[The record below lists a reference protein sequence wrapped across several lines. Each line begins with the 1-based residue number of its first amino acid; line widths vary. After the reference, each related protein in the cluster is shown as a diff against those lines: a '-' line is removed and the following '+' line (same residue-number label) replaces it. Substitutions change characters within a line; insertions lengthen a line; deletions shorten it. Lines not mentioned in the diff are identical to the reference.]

1 MKRILLPV
9 TLVLLLAAGCAK
21 EAPSDRDIPIQLS
34 VSLEGSTKSTHEEAG
49 TIMDL
54 DLIVRDKIDNNYS
67 FPSTRFYRDGSSW
80 KSDTKRL
87 WSSHNTTVDI
97 LCLSPSVAS
106 RSVSITDDNNSAL
119 FSWEVESVQTAGS
132 YASDL
137 LTSIQTNS
145 NPNITISSGV
155 LGICLHH
162 AMSLLRINVE
172 LATEFNASGV
182 SQTCPLEHISIA
194 GLKLKGDYYSVL
206 NGTGWNGLELRPVDG
221 SEGSITSYI
230 TSYTPS
236 QSGDTEKCSAVY
248 ECIVLPQT
256 PASFSVKI
264 GTGSKDISFTPTLPA
279 GFKFD
284 AGKIYT
290 LNLKVGKDKVEFS
303 SINSISALPWGSGQE
318 MNLDDEKQQ
327 N

>member
-21 EAPSDRDIPIQLS
+21 EAPSDRDIPIRLS
-34 VSLEGSTKSTHEEAG
+34 VSLEGSTKATHEVAG

-54 DLIVRDKIDNNYS
+54 DLIVRDKKDNNYS
-67 FPSTRFYRDGSSW
+67 FPSTRFYRDGNSW
-80 KSDTKRL
+80 KSDTKHL
-87 WSSHNTTVDI
+87 WSSYETVADI

-106 RSVSITDDNNSAL
+106 RSVSITDDNSSPL

-137 LTSIQTNS
+137 LTSIQANS
-145 NPNITISSGV
+145 NPNLTIDNKKEF
-155 LGICLHH
+155 GICLHH
-162 AMSLLRINVE
+162 AMSLLRIKVE

-182 SQTCPLEHISIA
+182 PHTCPLEHISIA
-194 GLKLKGDYYSVL
+194 GLKLKGDYYTKL
-206 NGTGWNGLELRPVDG
+206 NSGNQWDGLELRPVAG

-236 QSGDTEKCSAVY
+236 QSDTEKCSAVY
-248 ECIVLPQT
+248 ECIVLPQA
-256 PASFSVKI
+256 PVSFSVKV
-264 GTGSKDISFTPTLPA
+264 GTGTKDISFSPTLPS
-279 GFKFD
+279 GFKFE

-290 LNLKVGKDKVEFS
+290 LKLKVGKDKIES
-303 SINSISALPWGSGQE
+303 SNTIYAGGWNGHYSQD
-318 MNLDDEKQQ
+318 LDDEKS
-327 N
+327 

>member
-34 VSLEGSTKSTHEEAG
+34 VSLEGSTKATHEEAG

-54 DLIVRDKIDNNYS
+54 DLIVRDKNNDNYS
-67 FPSTRFYRDGSSW
+67 FASTRFYRDGSSW

-97 LCLSPSVAS
+97 LCLSPSIAS
-106 RSVSITDDNNSAL
+106 RSVSIKDDNSSPL
-119 FSWEVESVQTAGS
+119 FSWEVESVQTSGS

-145 NPNITISSGV
+145 NPNINIGSRV
-155 LGICLHH
+155 LGVAMHH

-182 SQTCPLEHISIA
+182 PGNCPLEHISIA

-206 NGTGWNGLELRPVDG
+206 NGTGWNGLELRPVAG
-221 SEGSITSYI
+221 SEGSITSYEK
-230 TSYTPS
+230 SYKPS

-264 GTGSKDISFTPTLPA
+264 GTGSKDISFSPTLPA
-279 GFKFD
+279 NFKFE
-284 AGKIYT
+284 AGKSYT
-290 LNLKVGKDKVEFS
+290 LNLKVGKDKVES
-303 SINSISALPWGSGQE
+303 SNKIYAGGWTTYSLD
-318 MNLDDEKQQ
+318 LDDEKS
-327 N
+327 

>member
-34 VSLEGSTKSTHEEAG
+34 VSLEGSTKATHEEAG

-54 DLIVRDKIDNNYS
+54 DLIVRDKHDNNYS
-67 FPSTRFYRDGSSW
+67 FPSTRFYRDGETW

-87 WSSHNTTVDI
+87 WSKYDTVVDI

-106 RSVSITDDNNSAL
+106 RSVSITDDNSSPL

-137 LTSIQTNS
+137 LISSQPNS
-145 NPNITISSGV
+145 NPNITNDKKA
-155 LGICLHH
+155 LGICLKH

-182 SQTCPLEHISIA
+182 PQTCPLEHIFIA

-206 NGTGWNGLELRPVDG
+206 NGTGFNGLELRPVAG
-221 SEGSITSYI
+221 SEGSITSYEK
-230 TSYTPS
+230 SYTPS
-236 QSGDTEKCSAVY
+236 ARDTEKCSAVY

-264 GTGSKDISFTPTLPA
+264 GTGTKDISFSPTLPA
-279 GFKFD
+279 NFSFE
-284 AGKIYT
+284 AGKSYT
-290 LNLKVGKDKVEFS
+290 LKLKVGKDKIES
-303 SINSISALPWGSGQE
+303 SNKIYAGGWITYSQD
-318 MNLDDEKQQ
+318 LDDEKESL
-327 N
+327 

>member
-1 MKRILLPV
+1 MKRILFPV
-9 TLVLLLAAGCAK
+9 TLALLLAAGCAK

-34 VSLEGSTKSTHEEAG
+34 VSLEGSTKATHEEAG
-49 TIMDL
+49 TIKDL

-67 FPSTRFYRDGSSW
+67 FPSTRFYRDGGSW
-80 KSDTKRL
+80 KSDTKHL
-87 WSSHNTTVDI
+87 WRSHLTTVDI

-106 RSVSITDDNNSAL
+106 RSVSITDDNSSAL
-119 FSWEVESVQTAGS
+119 FSWEVESIQTTGS

-145 NPNITISSGV
+145 NPNITIGSGV

-182 SQTCPLEHISIA
+182 PQTCPLGGIA
-194 GLKLKGDYYSVL
+194 IIGLKLKGDYYSVR

-221 SEGSITSYI
+221 SEGSITSYEK
-230 TSYTPS
+230 SYTPS
-236 QSGDTEKCSAVY
+236 QSDAEKCSAVY

-256 PASFSVKI
+256 PALFNVKV
-264 GTGSKDISFTPTLPA
+264 GTGSKDISFTPTLPS
-279 GFKFD
+279 GFKFE

-290 LNLKVGKDKVEFS
+290 LNLKVGKDKIES
-303 SINSISALPWGSGQE
+303 SSISATGWSKQDD
-318 MNLDDEKQQ
+318 MNLDDEKQ
-327 N
+327 

>member
-1 MKRILLPV
+1 M

-34 VSLEGSTKSTHEEAG
+34 VSLEGSTKATHEEAG

-54 DLIVRDKIDNNYS
+54 DLIVRDKHDNNYS
-67 FPSTRFYRDGSSW
+67 FPSTRFYRDGNSW
-80 KSDTKRL
+80 KSDTKHL
-87 WSSHNTTVDI
+87 WSSYETVADI

-106 RSVSITDDNNSAL
+106 RSVSITDDNSSPL

-137 LTSIQTNS
+137 LTSIQANS
-145 NPNITISSGV
+145 DPNITISSGV
-155 LGICLHH
+155 LGIRLHH

-182 SQTCPLEHISIA
+182 PPTCPLEHISIA
-194 GLKLKGDYYSVL
+194 GLKLKGEYWSVL
-206 NGTGWNGLELRPVDG
+206 NNGNQWDGYELRPVAG

-236 QSGDTEKCSAVY
+236 QSDTEKCSAVY

-256 PASFSVKI
+256 PASFSVKV
-264 GTGSKDISFTPTLPA
+264 GTGTKDISFSPTLPS
-279 GFKFD
+279 GFKFE

-290 LNLKVGKDKVEFS
+290 LKLKVGKDKIES
-303 SINSISALPWGSGQE
+303 SSISATGWTEQADT
-318 MNLDDEKQQ
+318 NLDDEKS
-327 N
+327 

>member
-34 VSLEGSTKSTHEEAG
+34 VSLEGSTKATHEEAG
-49 TIMDL
+49 TIKDL

-80 KSDTKRL
+80 KSDTKHL
-87 WSSHNTTVDI
+87 WRSHLTTVDI

-106 RSVSITDDNNSAL
+106 RSVSITDDNSSAL
-119 FSWEVESVQTAGS
+119 FSWEVESVQNEGS

-155 LGICLHH
+155 LGICFHH

-182 SQTCPLEHISIA
+182 PQTCPLGGIA
-194 GLKLKGDYYSVL
+194 INGLKLKGYYYSVL
-206 NGTGWNGLELRPVDG
+206 NGTGWNGLELRPVEG
-221 SEGSITSYI
+221 SEGRITSYEK
-230 TSYTPS
+230 SYTPS
-236 QSGDTEKCSAVY
+236 QSDALKCSAVY

-256 PASFSVKI
+256 PASFSVKV
-264 GTGSKDISFTPTLPA
+264 GTGSKDISFTPTLPT
-279 GFKFD
+279 GFKFE

-290 LNLKVGKDKVEFS
+290 LNLKVGKDKVES
-303 SINSISALPWGSGQE
+303 SSISATGWSKQDD
-318 MNLDDEKQQ
+318 MNLDDEKQ
-327 N
+327 

>member
-9 TLVLLLAAGCAK
+9 TLSLLLAAGCAK

-34 VSLEGSTKSTHEEAG
+34 VSLEGSTKATHEEAG
-49 TIMDL
+49 TIKDL

-80 KSDTKRL
+80 KSDTKHL
-87 WSSHNTTVDI
+87 WRSHLTTVDI

-106 RSVSITDDNNSAL
+106 RSVSITDENSSAL
-119 FSWEVESVQTAGS
+119 FSWEVESVQTEGS

-155 LGICLHH
+155 LGICFHH

-172 LATEFNASGV
+172 LATEFNASEV
-182 SQTCPLEHISIA
+182 PQTCPLGGIA
-194 GLKLKGDYYSVL
+194 INGLKLKGDYYSVL

-221 SEGSITSYI
+221 SEGRITSYEK
-230 TSYTPS
+230 SYTPS
-236 QSGDTEKCSAVY
+236 QSDALKCSAVY

-256 PASFSVKI
+256 PASFSVKV
-264 GTGSKDISFTPTLPA
+264 GTGSKDISFTPTLPT
-279 GFKFD
+279 GFKFE

-290 LNLKVGKDKVEFS
+290 LNLKVGKDKIESS
-303 SINSISALPWGSGQE
+303 SITATGWSKQDD
-318 MNLDDEKQQ
+318 MNLDDEKQ
-327 N
+327 

>member
-1 MKRILLPV
+1 MKRILFPV

-34 VSLEGSTKSTHEEAG
+34 VSLEGSTKATHEEAG

-54 DLIVRDKIDNNYS
+54 DLIVRDKHDNNYS
-67 FPSTRFYRDGSSW
+67 FPSTRFYRDGETW

-87 WSSHNTTVDI
+87 WSKYDTVVDI

-106 RSVSITDDNNSAL
+106 RSVSITDDNSSPL

-145 NPNITISSGV
+145 DPNITISSGV
-155 LGICLHH
+155 LGIRLHH

-182 SQTCPLEHISIA
+182 PPTCPLEHISIA
-194 GLKLKGDYYSVL
+194 GLKLKGDYYTKL
-206 NGTGWNGLELRPVDG
+206 NSGNQWDGLELRPVDG
-221 SEGSITSYI
+221 SEGSITSYEK
-230 TSYTPS
+230 SYKAS
-236 QSGDTEKCSAVY
+236 QSDVEKCSAVY

-264 GTGSKDISFTPTLPA
+264 GTGTKDISFSPTLPA
-279 GFKFD
+279 NFSFE
-284 AGKIYT
+284 AGKSYT
-290 LNLKVGKDKVEFS
+290 LKLKVGKDKIES
-303 SINSISALPWGSGQE
+303 SNKIYAGGWITYSQD
-318 MNLDDEKQQ
+318 LDDEKESL
-327 N
+327 

>member
-1 MKRILLPV
+1 MKKLIFPV

-34 VSLEGSTKSTHEEAG
+34 VSLEGSTKATHEEAG

-54 DLIVRDKIDNNYS
+54 DLIVRDKNNDNYS

-87 WSSHNTTVDI
+87 WSSHQTSVDI

-106 RSVSITDDNNSAL
+106 RSVSITDDNSSPL

-137 LTSIQTNS
+137 LTSIQANS
-145 NPNITISSGV
+145 NPNLTIDNKKEF
-155 LGICLHH
+155 GICLHH

-182 SQTCPLEHISIA
+182 PQTCPLEHISIA
-194 GLKLKGDYYSVL
+194 GLKLKGDYYSLL
-206 NGTGWNGLELRPVDG
+206 NGTGWNGLELRPVAG

-236 QSGDTEKCSAVY
+236 QSDTEKCSAVY
-248 ECIVLPQT
+248 ECIVLPQA
-256 PASFSVKI
+256 PVSFSVKV
-264 GTGSKDISFTPTLPA
+264 GTGTKDISFSPTLPS
-279 GFKFD
+279 GFKFE
-284 AGKIYT
+284 AGKSYI
-290 LNLKVGKDKVEFS
+290 LNLKVGKDKIES
-303 SINSISALPWGSGQE
+303 SNTIYAGGWNGHYSQD
-318 MNLDDEKQQ
+318 LDDEKS
-327 N
+327 